1 MAISLASAAQRI
13 RDRLTEKSEAVAGYS
28 IVSIKGLIPSLNE
41 EFARMVAD
49 DPNLQEH
56 LRPAIPFANT
66 ITGGVADLI
75 ANIASPDLLL
85 LDKIQLGEIRLNPDT
100 LGLPFHW
107 VAETGLLAY
116 SRLGDSMFVSCAV
129 QSSNLYVRGVDG
141 SLVADLGTIA
151 INAPFVP
158 VIGATAGASTLPHLL
173 EGVYVEFGAAR
184 ALHILPSKPARSRA
198 A

>member
-1 MAISLASAAQRI
+1 VGYSLA
-13 RDRLTEKSEAVAGYS
+13 
-28 IVSIKGLIPSLNE
+28 SIKGLLPTISE

-49 DPNLQEH
+49 DPVLQEQ
-56 LRPAIPFANT
+56 LRPAVPFANT
-66 ITGGVADLI
+66 VTGGVADLS
-75 ANIASPDLLL
+75 ANISTDLML

-129 QSSNLYVRGVDG
+129 QSSKLYTRNIDG
-141 SLVADLGTIA
+141 SLIADLGAIS
-151 INAPFVP
+151 INAPFIP
-158 VIGATAGASTLPHLL
+158 VIAAAAANSTLPFQL
-173 EGVYVEFGAAR
+173 EGSYIEFGAAR
-184 ALHILPSKPARSRA
+184 ALHILPVKAPRRSA